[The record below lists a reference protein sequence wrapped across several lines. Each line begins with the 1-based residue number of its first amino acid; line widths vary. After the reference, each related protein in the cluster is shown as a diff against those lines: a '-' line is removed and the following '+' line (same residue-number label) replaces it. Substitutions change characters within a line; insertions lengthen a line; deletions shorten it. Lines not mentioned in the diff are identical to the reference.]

1 MESVSQ
7 AENSSFA
14 NQSGSIAQA
23 GASKVPRSGR
33 KPTRKKYA
41 KRIFVRRK
49 RTRKAP
55 STPAIAPDAPTSGS
69 DPSRAMSAKK
79 RPEATPAATKKAP
92 NSGRPQRSSSAGPA
106 RKNRNRFPIR
116 CIQPACM
123 NMCVTRVTG
132 PGSDGVKPHL
142 R

>member
-1 MESVSQ
+1 MESISQ

-23 GASKVPRSGR
+23 GAWKVPWITR
-33 KPTRKKYA
+33 KPMKKKYA
-41 KRIFVRRK
+41 KLISVRRK

-55 STPAIAPDAPTSGS
+55 STPEIAPDAPTSGS
-69 DPSRAMSAKK
+69 EPSRVMSAKK

-106 RKNRNRFPIR
+106 RKNRNRFESR
-116 CIQPACM
+116 WIQPACM
-123 NMCVTRVTG
+123 KTCVTSVTTLA
-132 PGSDGVKPHL
+132 SAGVKPHF